1 MCGHHQPPPTPSF
14 TAGVGMFFDPSQP
27 DFQPL
32 QQQLQLKLSTGTI
45 CSLPPL
51 PDPRLLH
58 EEGGIPFPR
67 RLRTCQDAW
76 KELLRATSTSQKM
89 AKFILEGIQNGF
101 NLKVDKQTPPFALEN
116 HRSALEH
123 EKEVSEQL
131 DRYLQLGILVPT
143 TEEEAKGIN
152 PLAWMN
158 NRLVMDGSFLSDK
171 MPEPAKFTYEDWSHA
186 AQYLQKD
193 WYMTKAD
200 ARLLYLCIPLDPETS
215 SWCAV
220 QWNGRLL
227 RFEGLP
233 LGVAPAPL
241 LATTV
246 VRPVVGL
253 LRQLHINLSQY
264 LDDGFVAAKSREQTA
279 ADMQNYLQVFTRL
292 GFLMHPRKCIIE
304 PTQEMEWL
312 GFKVQTNKVDT
323 KYAVLTM
330 TTKKRRTL
338 VEAAKQVMKAQTLPA
353 RKLARWIG
361 SVVAAHRAFQPALFL
376 LTHSMEALA
385 AATPQRHSWR
395 TAEVMVTQQIRE
407 EARAVRRA
415 MASDLWME
423 RPLVTRDS
431 PNMVLTVDASE
442 WGWGAYLSSP
452 DRMEEPL
459 VPVEQGRWTSNPMPT
474 FTQAVM
480 ASMKKDYNIKTME
493 EHSAGVLDALC
504 RRTRMEQPTMPAHN
518 NVLEALAVLYG
529 VVALSPFLSRETRL
543 MIRSD
548 NTTTVA
554 ALVKERCANKHVA
567 AAATMARLA
576 IASTGAQLVMV
587 THIQGQLNTVA
598 DQASR
603 SWLDRHKHLEWPMS
617 KEMADRLFQM
627 AGPHWSNKAVDAFAS
642 AHNTKLDQFW
652 TLTPHPRATATDAFA
667 QRWKGKQLYIN
678 PPFHLMHQ
686 VINKLKHDRPARAIV
701 IAPVWP
707 NQPWWSWLHRHA
719 WKEVLVPKEELGGPT
734 VQELGVQRLNRW
746 EVHAYFI

>member
-1 MCGHHQPPPTPSF
+1 
-14 TAGVGMFFDPSQP
+14 
-27 DFQPL
+27 
-32 QQQLQLKLSTGTI
+32 
-45 CSLPPL
+45 
-51 PDPRLLH
+51 
-58 EEGGIPFPR
+58 
-67 RLRTCQDAW
+67 
-76 KELLRATSTSQKM
+76 M
-89 AKFILEGIQNGF
+89 ARFILKGIDTGF
-101 NLKVDKQTPPFALEN
+101 NLKVDKETQPFALDN
-116 HRSALEH
+116 HRSAMDH
-123 EKEVSEQL
+123 KNEVTEQL
-131 DRYLQLGILVPT
+131 DKYVKLGILVPT
-143 TEEEAKGIN
+143 TETEVKGIN

-200 ARLLYLCIPLDPETS
+200 ARLLYLCIPLDLETS

-220 QWNGRLL
+220 RWNGRVL

-253 LRQLHINLSQY
+253 LRQMDISLSQY
-264 LDDGFVAAKSREQTA
+264 LDDGFVAAKSREQTS
-279 ADMQNYLQVFTRL
+279 ADMQSYLQVFTRL
-292 GFLMHPRKCIIE
+292 GFLMHPKKCIIE
-304 PTQEMEWL
+304 PTQDMEWL
-312 GFKVQTNKVDT
+312 GFRAETNKMDNN
-323 KYAVLTM
+323 YAVLTM
-330 TTKKRRTL
+330 TPKKRRTL
-338 VEAAKQVMKAQTLPA
+338 VEAAKQVTKAQTLPA

-376 LTHSMEALA
+376 LTRSMEALA

-395 TAEVMVTQQIRE
+395 TAQVMVTQEIRE

-431 PNMVLTVDASE
+431 PNLVLTVDASE

-459 VPVEQGRWTSNPMPT
+459 LPVEQGRWTSNPMPT

-480 ASMKKDYNIKTME
+480 ASMKKDNNIKTME
-493 EHSAGVLDALC
+493 EHTAGVLDALC

-529 VVALSPFLSRETRL
+529 VVAFSPFLGRETRL

-554 ALVKERCANKHVA
+554 ALTKERYANRHVA
-567 AAATMARLA
+567 ATTTMARLA
-576 IASTGAQLVMV
+576 IAATGAQLVMV
-587 THIQGQLNTVA
+587 THLQGQLNTIA

-603 SWLDRHKHLEWPMS
+603 TWSARHKHLEWPLNQ
-617 KEMADRLFQM
+617 EMANRLFTT
-627 AGPHWSNKAVDAFAS
+627 AGPHWNNDTAIDAFAS
-642 AHNTKLDQFW
+642 AHNAKLEHFW
-652 TLTPHPRATATDAFA
+652 TLTPHPSASGTDAFA
-667 QRWKGKQLYIN
+667 QVWKGKQLYIN
-678 PPFHLMHQ
+678 SPFHLMHQ
-686 VINKLKHDRPARAIV
+686 VINKLKQDRPAKAIV

-707 NQPWWSWLHRHA
+707 NQPWWGWLRRQA

-734 VQELGVQRLNRW
+734 VEELGVRRLNRW
-746 EVHAYFI
+746 EVRAYFI